1 MMWVNEPNKSTR
13 SRQISKKKTK
23 SSGQRQVQ
31 EETMPPSPEPD
42 GLDSLAIS
50 LCEQLRTRRTWS
62 MCAYLGARTTDLP
75 QNQHQRQNQTQIGR
89 GWQKMHCCNYL

>member
-1 MMWVNEPNKSTR
+1 LRNDAQLLRNGFSALSVFVCLWRSFSAVSSPARREAMMWVNEPNKSTR

-50 LCEQLRTRRTWS
+50 LCEQLRTRRT
-62 MCAYLGARTTDLP
+62 
-75 QNQHQRQNQTQIGR
+75 
-89 GWQKMHCCNYL
+89 